1 MSELKDE
8 QDLDLLLRRHL
19 GNELDGQLGRAASG
33 FREHLRRQQ
42 QQAPVS
48 SSDGPVRGD
57 RARRGGPWM
66 IGVIGTTMA
75 AAVAALFVL
84 PGVLSPTGPIAGS
97 GGVGTG
103 RVEPLPAVRVDHTVR
118 SQLYDGG
125 TYMTP
130 DGTPVR
136 RLRRLNLH
144 QMRWYDERSGESSEE
159 VVPSEDVMIYELKT
173 Y

>member
-1 MSELKDE
+1 MSDMKDE
-8 QDLDLLLRRHL
+8 QDLDLLLRRHF
-19 GNELDGQLGRAASG
+19 GNELDGQLGRATSS
-33 FREHLRRQQ
+33 FREHLRQQ
-42 QQAPVS
+42 QQAPAS
-48 SSDGPVRGD
+48 YASARGG
-57 RARRGGPWM
+57 RVRRGGGGPWVL
-66 IGVIGTTMA
+66 GAIGTAMA
-75 AAVAALFVL
+75 AAIAALFVA
-84 PGVLSPTGPIAGS
+84 PGIRRTTDLNVETDGGRAG
-97 GGVGTG
+97 
-103 RVEPLPAVRVDHTVR
+103 PLPAVRVDHTVR

-144 QMRWYDERSGESSEE
+144 QVRWYDERSGQASEE